1 MKNGNASLP
10 GDKVQRLRVIAF
22 GLAFLL
28 VATIVGGM
36 AIGFTTIERLRT
48 LQSEWLEFR
57 QITANKGQSLSQIR
71 NYFGVDGFIRD
82 FQIYVSQRDI
92 SLAGVIERDIEE
104 LLAALATYEVVGV
117 AEAEKS
123 AIADIRMVAKA
134 YRANLLEARRMV
146 RAGATGDKLLRLA
159 DFDYRPAIAAMATLE
174 VKWQEN
180 LDAETKRLV
189 ASISAGERLIKLT
202 AVFVPVLA
210 LSVVVLLWFMRR
222 LVTVTVETM
231 RADQVLRESEER
243 NRLFAAD
250 VAHELRTPLAV
261 MRLHLEKLADRDTAR
276 SLLQDVEKIAR
287 MLDQLLATA
296 KLEDR
301 NAKLTDGVN
310 LHEVC
315 VEVGADMAPLA
326 IKEGRSIEVRGP
338 EQPVL
343 IRANRF
349 AIEQAVRNLVEN
361 SIKYAARNTKVVIEV
376 MADSSAPAIKVTDKG
391 PGIPAEKR
399 EAIFDPFLRS
409 DRRSGGAGLGLSIV
423 RRVAEV
429 HEATIEI
436 GDAPG
441 GGSVFTIAFPRQ
453 APPARA

>member
-1 MKNGNASLP
+1 MPSP
-10 GDKVQRLRVIAF
+10 GVKIQRLRLLAF

-28 VATIVGGM
+28 VAIIVGGM
-36 AIGFTTIERLRT
+36 MIGFTTIDRLHT
-48 LQSEWLEFR
+48 IQSEWLEFR

-71 NYFGVDGFIRD
+71 NSFSVDGFI
-82 FQIYVSQRDI
+82 QNYQNYVARRDI
-92 SLAGVIERDIEE
+92 TPAGVVERDIDE

-117 AEAEKS
+117 TAAEQA
-123 AIADIRMVAKA
+123 AIADVRTVVDA
-134 YRANLLEARRMV
+134 YRANLAEAVRLV
-146 RAGATGDKLLRLA
+146 RAGAGGERLA
-159 DFDYRPAIAAMATLE
+159 KLADIDNRQAFAALATLE
-174 VKWQEN
+174 VKWLEN
-180 LDAETKRLV
+180 LDAETKKLMTG
-189 ASISAGERLIKLT
+189 ISSGERLIKLT
-202 AVFVPVLA
+202 AIFVPILA
-210 LSVVVLLWFMRR
+210 LTVVVLLWFMRR
-222 LVTVTVETM
+222 LVRVTVETV

-261 MRLHLEKLADRDTAR
+261 MRLHLEKLSDRATADP
-276 SLLQDVEKIAR
+276 LLQDLEKIAR

-296 KLEDR
+296 KLEDP
-301 NAKLTDGVN
+301 NAKLADGVN
-310 LHEVC
+310 LHEIC
-315 VEVGADMAPLA
+315 VAVGADMAPLA

-338 EQPVL
+338 DRPVL
-343 IRANRF
+343 IRANQF
-349 AIEQAVRNLVEN
+349 AVEQAVRNLVEN

-376 MADSSAPAIKVTDKG
+376 MADTGAPAIKVTDKG
-391 PGIPAEKR
+391 PGIPADKR

-429 HEATIEI
+429 HAATIEI

-453 APPARA
+453 AAAPGE